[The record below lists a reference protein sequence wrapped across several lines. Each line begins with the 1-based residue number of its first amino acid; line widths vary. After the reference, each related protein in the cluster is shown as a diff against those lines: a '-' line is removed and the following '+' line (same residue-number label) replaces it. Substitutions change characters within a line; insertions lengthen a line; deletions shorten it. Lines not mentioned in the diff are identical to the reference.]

1 MSPTLLEGLLFL
13 MLAALLAVYIGVL
26 VRAWLPQ
33 RRRPAA
39 EDRPAALPTR
49 RDRSVATRGTQMG
62 RRKR

>member
-1 MSPTLLEGLLFL
+1 MLPCKEADAMSPTLLEGLLFL

-39 EDRPAALPTR
+39 EDRPAAEG
-49 RDRSVATRGTQMG
+49 DEKNVN
-62 RRKR
+62 